1 MALLELLRREGN
13 IAHQQMP
20 DGKEVG
26 PNTTSADQDER
37 SERMK
42 GHGTGEWYR
51 RRARQQKEH
60 QEAASGS
67 CHVKYDWNLS
77 DEEEISKLLLA
88 VLNDRA
94 GLRLP
99 LKLRIYITR
108 VVLRN

>member
-42 GHGTGEWYR
+42 GHGTGE
-51 RRARQQKEH
+51 
-60 QEAASGS
+60 
-67 CHVKYDWNLS
+67 
-77 DEEEISKLLLA
+77 
-88 VLNDRA
+88 
-94 GLRLP
+94 
-99 LKLRIYITR
+99 
-108 VVLRN
+108 